1 MRSRE
6 SESERAMQ
14 CESIAFKLTK
24 DLNDFVVYNKELKL
38 R

>member
-1 MRSRE
+1 MSS

-14 CESIAFKLTK
+14 CESIAFRLTK

>member
-1 MRSRE
+1 MS
-6 SESERAMQ
+6 SIGSQRAMH

-24 DLNDFVVYNKELKL
+24 DLNDFVVYTKELKL

>member
-1 MRSRE
+1 MSS
-6 SESERAMQ
+6 SEIERAMH

-24 DLNDFVVYNKELKL
+24 DLNGLVEYNKELKL

>member
-1 MRSRE
+1 MSS

-14 CESIAFKLTK
+14 CESIAFKLIK
-24 DLNDFVVYNKELKL
+24 DLNDLVVYNKEFKL